1 MYALL
6 RFYANMVIFS
16 ILKKMFKIPN
26 EYSEVMNR
34 KKDNKTDKRKK
45 RRKYIN
51 ISQQNYT
58 ENIAHKPLFNLRNVI
73 ISCST
78 CDTRRVIYVAN
89 PLISHITVNLL

>member
-1 MYALL
+1 
-6 RFYANMVIFS
+6 
-16 ILKKMFKIPN
+16 MFKIPN
-26 EYSEVMNR
+26 EYSEAMNR
-34 KKDNKTDKRKK
+34 KRDNKTAKRNK

-58 ENIAHKPLFNLRNVI
+58 ENIVHKPLFNLRNVI

-89 PLISHITVNLL
+89 PLISHITVKKY